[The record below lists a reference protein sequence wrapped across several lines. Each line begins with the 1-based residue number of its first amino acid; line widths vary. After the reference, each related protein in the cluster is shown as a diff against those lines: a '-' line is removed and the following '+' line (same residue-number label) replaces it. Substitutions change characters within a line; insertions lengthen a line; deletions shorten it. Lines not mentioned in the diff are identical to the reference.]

1 MKSLEK
7 LIVMGLEART
17 AGLTTATCNR
27 LAVLHSWPGLQ
38 DLPDSEELSMS
49 WQQSGSIASI
59 IAVPG
64 ACIGQGSA
72 GISTAAIPLRGSA
85 KLSRQTKQ
93 SRR

>member
-7 LIVMGLEART
+7 LIVIGLEART
-17 AGLTTATCNR
+17 AGLMSATCNR

-38 DLPDSEELSMS
+38 GLPDSEALSMS
-49 WQQSGSIASI
+49 WQQSGSIALL
-59 IAVPG
+59 IAVPA

-72 GISTAAIPLRGSA
+72 GISTPAIPLRGSA
-85 KLSRQTKQ
+85 KLSRQTRQ

>member
-1 MKSLEK
+1 MKALEK
-7 LIVMGLEART
+7 LILMGLEAR
-17 AGLTTATCNR
+17 AAALMSDTCNR

-38 DLPDSEELSMS
+38 DLPDSEALPMS
-49 WQQSGSIASI
+49 WQQSGSMASL

-72 GISTAAIPLRGSA
+72 GICTAAIPLRGSA
-85 KLSRQTKQ
+85 KLSRQTRQ